1 MSSRT
6 SGMLSEM
13 QQRRAERKK
22 PKRFV
27 ALKKVSLDTSQQQG
41 ISTAQANVVK
51 HPITQ
56 KHVGRSSTAFSVA
69 IAFHVIIGFVISAFF
84 IAEQIEMNQETFDI
98 SIVTEEPKTKRRL
111 RRRETPKFETKPQ
124 QQQVLIQRPLAT
136 ATSQLPSRDGFVI
149 PQGAEATVDL
159 STPGADE
166 GPKMIEVERNFAQ
179 PSRSLE
185 PEAKT
190 QGFEIQREAPS
201 LINKLDVG
209 DSLEAGPGLGSVD
222 FEPEP
227 GVVPPARKYIPD
239 PKDYYPDA
247 AKRAEKEGKVILKV
261 TIDENGI
268 PRDIVALTSLGFGFE
283 EAAIEILKKSTFRPA
298 TKGGE
303 PISLEV
309 EIPVDFKLKDN

>member
-27 ALKKVSLDTSQQQG
+27 PLKKVSLDANQQHG
-41 ISTAQANVVK
+41 IVSAQANVVK

-69 IAFHVIIGFVISAFF
+69 IAFHVIVGFIISAFF
-84 IAEQIEMNQETFDI
+84 IVEQIEMNQETFDI
-98 SIVTEEPKTKRRL
+98 SIVTEEPKTKRIL
-111 RRRETPKFETKPQ
+111 RRRETPKFETKPD
-124 QQQVLIQRPLAT
+124 QQQVLPQIPLTT
-136 ATSQLPSRDGFVI
+136 ATSQLPSNDGFVI

-159 STPGADE
+159 STPGADD
-166 GPKMIEVERNFAQ
+166 GPKMIEVDRSFAQ

-185 PEAKT
+185 PETKAP
-190 QGFEIQREAPS
+190 GFEIQREAPS
-201 LINKLDVG
+201 LINKLDPG
-209 DSLEAGPGLGSVD
+209 AALDAGPGLGGVD

-227 GVVPPARKYIPD
+227 GVIE
-239 PKDYYPDA
+239 PKIKFLAEKKYPDA
-247 AKRAEKEGKVILKV
+247 AKKAEKEGKVILKA
-261 TIDENGI
+261 TIDEKGV
-268 PRDIVALTSLGFGFE
+268 PQDIIALTNLGFGLE
-283 EAAIEILKKSTFRPA
+283 EAAIEMLRKSTFRPA

-309 EIPVDFKLKDN
+309 EIPVDFRLKDN

>member
-1 MSSRT
+1 
-6 SGMLSEM
+6 MLTEM
-13 QQRRAERKK
+13 QRRRAERKK

-27 ALKKVSLDTSQQQG
+27 ALKKVSLDASQQQS

-69 IAFHVIIGFVISAFF
+69 ITFHVIIGFVISAFF

-159 STPGADE
+159 STPGADD

-185 PEAKT
+185 PETKAA
-190 QGFEIQREAPS
+190 GFEIQREAPS
-201 LINKLDVG
+201 LINKLDV
-209 DSLEAGPGLGSVD
+209 DTALEAGPGLGGVD
-222 FEPEP
+222 FESEP
-227 GVVPPARKYIPD
+227 GVTNPQYKFRVE
-239 PKDYYPDA
+239 PKYPDS
-247 AKRAEKEGKVILKV
+247 AKKAEKEGEVLLQA
-261 TIDENGI
+261 TIDENGV
-268 PRDIVALTSLGFGFE
+268 PQDIKALTNLGFGLE
-283 EAAIEILKKSTFRPA
+283 EAAIEALRKTTFRPA
-298 TKGGE
+298 MKGGE
-303 PISLEV
+303 PISKQV
-309 EIPVDFKLKDN
+309 SIPYKFTLKDN

>member
-1 MSSRT
+1 
-6 SGMLSEM
+6 MLTEM

-27 ALKKVSLDTSQQQG
+27 ALKKVSLDASQQQS

-69 IAFHVIIGFVISAFF
+69 VTFHVIIGFVISAFF
-84 IAEQIEMNQETFDI
+84 IVEQIEMNQETFDI

-185 PEAKT
+185 PETKAA
-190 QGFEIQREAPS
+190 GFEIQREAPS
-201 LINKLDVG
+201 LINKLDV
-209 DSLEAGPGLGSVD
+209 DPALEAGPGLGGVD
-222 FEPEP
+222 FESEP
-227 GVVPPARKYIPD
+227 GVTNPQYKFRVE
-239 PKDYYPDA
+239 PKYPDS
-247 AKRAEKEGKVILKV
+247 AKKAEKEGEVLLQA
-261 TIDENGI
+261 TIDENGV
-268 PRDIVALTSLGFGFE
+268 PQDIKALTNLGFGLE
-283 EAAIEILKKSTFRPA
+283 EAAIEALRKTTFRPA
-298 TKGGE
+298 MKGGE
-303 PISLEV
+303 PISKQV
-309 EIPVDFKLKDN
+309 SIPYKFTLKDN

>member
-6 SGMLSEM
+6 SGMLTEM

-27 ALKKVSLDTSQQQG
+27 PLKKVSLDASQQQD

-69 IAFHVIIGFVISAFF
+69 AAFHVIIGFVISAFF

-111 RRRETPKFETKPQ
+111 RRRETPKFETKPD
-124 QQQVLIQRPLAT
+124 QQQVQLQRPLTT
-136 ATSQLPSRDGFVI
+136 ATSQLPSNEGFVI
-149 PQGAEATVDL
+149 PDGTEATVDL

-166 GPKMIEVERNFAQ
+166 GPNLIEVDRSFAQ

-185 PEAKT
+185 PETKAP
-190 QGFEIQREAPS
+190 GFEIQREAPS
-201 LINKLDVG
+201 LINKLDA
-209 DSLEAGPGLGSVD
+209 DAALEAGPGLGGVD

-227 GVVPPARKYIPD
+227 GVIE
-239 PKDYYPDA
+239 PKIKFLAEKKYPDA

-268 PRDIVALTSLGFGFE
+268 PRDIVALTSLGYGLE
-283 EAAIEILKKSTFRPA
+283 EAAIEMLKKSTFRPA
-298 TKGGE
+298 TKAGE

-309 EIPVDFKLKDN
+309 EIPVDFRLKEN

>member
-6 SGMLSEM
+6 SGMLTEM

-136 ATSQLPSRDGFVI
+136 ATSQLPSRNGFVI

-166 GPKMIEVERNFAQ
+166 GPKMIEVDRNFAQ

-185 PEAKT
+185 PETKAP
-190 QGFEIQREAPS
+190 GFEIQREAPT

-209 DSLEAGPGLGSVD
+209 DILEAGPGLGGVD

-227 GVVPPARKYIPD
+227 GVTNPQYKFKVE
-239 PKDYYPDA
+239 PKYPDS
-247 AKRAEKEGKVILKV
+247 AKKAQKEGEVLLQA

-268 PRDIVALTSLGFGFE
+268 PQDIKALTNLGFGFE
-283 EAAIEILKKSTFRPA
+283 EAAIDALKKTTFRPA
-298 TKGGE
+298 MKGGE
-303 PISLEV
+303 PISKQV
-309 EIPVDFKLKDN
+309 TIPYKFTLKDN

>member
-6 SGMLSEM
+6 SGMLTEM

-27 ALKKVSLDTSQQQG
+27 ALKKVSLDASQQQG
-41 ISTAQANVVK
+41 ISTARTNVVK

-56 KHVGRSSTAFSVA
+56 KHVGRSSTALSVA
-69 IAFHVIIGFVISAFF
+69 VAFHVIIGFVISAFF
-84 IAEQIEMNQETFDI
+84 IAEQIEMNQETIDI

-111 RRRETPKFETKPQ
+111 RRRETPKFETKPD
-124 QQQVLIQRPLAT
+124 QQQVLLQRPLT
-136 ATSQLPSRDGFVI
+136 TTTSQLPSNDGFVI

-166 GPKMIEVERNFAQ
+166 GPKMIEVDRSFTQ

-185 PEAKT
+185 PETKA

-201 LINKLDVG
+201 LINKLDPG
-209 DSLEAGPGLGSVD
+209 DALEAGPGLGGVD
-222 FEPEP
+222 FESEP
-227 GVVPPARKYIPD
+227 GVTNPQMKSRIK
-239 PKDYYPDA
+239 PKYPDS
-247 AKRAEKEGKVILKV
+247 AKKAEKEGEVLLQA

-268 PRDIVALTSLGFGFE
+268 PQNIKALTNLGFGLE
-283 EAAIEILKKSTFRPA
+283 AAAIEALKKTAFRPA
-298 TKGGE
+298 MKGDE
-303 PISLEV
+303 PISKEV
-309 EIPVDFKLKDN
+309 VIPYKFTLKDN

>member
-6 SGMLSEM
+6 SGMLTEM

-27 ALKKVSLDTSQQQG
+27 ALKKVSLDASQQQS
-41 ISTAQANVVK
+41 ISTARANVVK

-56 KHVGRSSTAFSVA
+56 KHVGRSSTALSVA
-69 IAFHVIIGFVISAFF
+69 VAFHVIIGFVISAFF

-111 RRRETPKFETKPQ
+111 RRRETPKFETKAD
-124 QQQVLIQRPLAT
+124 QQQVLLQRPLTT
-136 ATSQLPSRDGFVI
+136 ATSQLPSNDGFVI

-166 GPKMIEVERNFAQ
+166 GPKMIEVDRNFAQ

-185 PEAKT
+185 PETKAP
-190 QGFEIQREAPS
+190 GFEIQREAPS
-201 LINKLDVG
+201 LINKLDPG
-209 DSLEAGPGLGSVD
+209 AALEEGPGLGGVD

-227 GVVPPARKYIPD
+227 GVTNPQYKFRVEPE
-239 PKDYYPDA
+239 YPDS
-247 AKRAEKEGKVILKV
+247 AKKAEKEGEVLLQA

-268 PRDIVALTSLGFGFE
+268 PQDIKALTNLGFGLE
-283 EAAIEILKKSTFRPA
+283 EAAIAALKKTTFRPA
-298 TKGGE
+298 MKGSE
-303 PISLEV
+303 PISKQV
-309 EIPVDFKLKDN
+309 AIPYKFTLKDN

>member
-6 SGMLSEM
+6 SGMLTEM
-13 QQRRAERKK
+13 QRRRAERKK

-27 ALKKVSLDTSQQQG
+27 ALKKVSLNTSQQQG

-69 IAFHVIIGFVISAFF
+69 IAFHAIIGFVISAFF

-149 PQGAEATVDL
+149 PDGTEATVDL
-159 STPGADE
+159 STPGADD
-166 GPKMIEVERNFAQ
+166 GPKMIEVDRNFAQ

-185 PEAKT
+185 PETKAA
-190 QGFEIQREAPS
+190 GFEIEREAPS
-201 LINKLDVG
+201 LINKLDA
-209 DSLEAGPGLGSVD
+209 DTALEAGPGLGGVD

-227 GVVPPARKYIPD
+227 GCHSSQQD
-239 PKDYYPDA
+239 
-247 AKRAEKEGKVILKV
+247 
-261 TIDENGI
+261 
-268 PRDIVALTSLGFGFE
+268 
-283 EAAIEILKKSTFRPA
+283 
-298 TKGGE
+298 
-303 PISLEV
+303 
-309 EIPVDFKLKDN
+309 

>member
-6 SGMLSEM
+6 SGMLTEM
-13 QQRRAERKK
+13 QRRRAERKK

-27 ALKKVSLDTSQQQG
+27 ALKKVSLNTSQQQG
-41 ISTAQANVVK
+41 ISTAQANIVK

-69 IAFHVIIGFVISAFF
+69 IAFHAIIGFVISAFF

-149 PQGAEATVDL
+149 PDGTEATVDL
-159 STPGADE
+159 STPGADD
-166 GPKMIEVERNFAQ
+166 GPKMIEVDRNFAQ

-185 PEAKT
+185 PETKAA
-190 QGFEIQREAPS
+190 GFEIQREAPS
-201 LINKLDVG
+201 LINKLDA
-209 DSLEAGPGLGSVD
+209 DTALETGPGLGGVD

-227 GVVPPARKYIPD
+227 GVIE
-239 PKDYYPDA
+239 PKIKFLAEKKYPDA
-247 AKRAEKEGKVILKV
+247 AKRAQKEGKVILKV

-268 PRDIVALTSLGFGFE
+268 PRDIVAVTSLGYGLE
-283 EAAIEILKKSTFRPA
+283 EAAIEMLKKSTFRPA

-309 EIPVDFKLKDN
+309 EIPVDFRLKEN

>member
-6 SGMLSEM
+6 SGMLTEM
-13 QQRRAERKK
+13 QRRRAERKK

-27 ALKKVSLDTSQQQG
+27 ALKKVSLNTSQQQG
-41 ISTAQANVVK
+41 ISTAQANIVK

-69 IAFHVIIGFVISAFF
+69 IAFHAIIGFVISAFF

-149 PQGAEATVDL
+149 PDGTEATVDL
-159 STPGADE
+159 STPGADD
-166 GPKMIEVERNFAQ
+166 GPKMIEVDRNFAQ

-185 PEAKT
+185 PETKAA
-190 QGFEIQREAPS
+190 GFEIQREAPS
-201 LINKLDVG
+201 LINKLDV
-209 DSLEAGPGLGSVD
+209 DTALETGPGLGGVD

-227 GVVPPARKYIPD
+227 GVIE
-239 PKDYYPDA
+239 PKIKFLAEKKYPDA
-247 AKRAEKEGKVILKV
+247 AKRAQKEGKVILKV

-268 PRDIVALTSLGFGFE
+268 PRDIVAVTSLGYGLE
-283 EAAIEILKKSTFRPA
+283 EAAIEMLKKSTFRPA

-309 EIPVDFKLKDN
+309 EIPVDFRLKEN

>member
-6 SGMLSEM
+6 SGMLTEM
-13 QQRRAERKK
+13 QRRRAERKK

-27 ALKKVSLDTSQQQG
+27 ALKKVSLNTSQQQG
-41 ISTAQANVVK
+41 ISTAQANIVK

-69 IAFHVIIGFVISAFF
+69 IAFHAIIGFVISAFF

-149 PQGAEATVDL
+149 PDGTEATVDL
-159 STPGADE
+159 STPGADD
-166 GPKMIEVERNFAQ
+166 GPKMIEVDRNFAQ

-185 PEAKT
+185 PETKAA
-190 QGFEIQREAPS
+190 GFEIQREAPS
-201 LINKLDVG
+201 LINKLDVDTG
-209 DSLEAGPGLGSVD
+209 LEGGPGLGGVD

-227 GVVPPARKYIPD
+227 GVIE
-239 PKDYYPDA
+239 PKIKFLAEKKYPDA
-247 AKRAEKEGKVILKV
+247 AKRAQKEGKVILKV

-268 PRDIVALTSLGFGFE
+268 PRDIVAVTSLGYGLE
-283 EAAIEILKKSTFRPA
+283 EAAIEMLKKSTFRPA

-309 EIPVDFKLKDN
+309 EIPVDFRLKEN

>member
-6 SGMLSEM
+6 SGMLTEM
-13 QQRRAERKK
+13 RQRRAERKK
-22 PKRFV
+22 PKRLV
-27 ALKKVSLDTSQQQG
+27 ALKKVSLDASQQQG
-41 ISTAQANVVK
+41 ISTAKANVVK

-69 IAFHVIIGFVISAFF
+69 IAFHAIIGFVISAFF

-111 RRRETPKFETKPQ
+111 RRRETPKFETKPD
-124 QQQVLIQRPLAT
+124 QQQVMLQRPLT
-136 ATSQLPSRDGFVI
+136 TTTSQLPSSDGFVI
-149 PQGAEATVDL
+149 PQGEEATVDL

-166 GPKMIEVERNFAQ
+166 GPKMIEVDRNFAQ

-185 PEAKT
+185 PETKAP
-190 QGFEIQREAPS
+190 GFEIQREAPS
-201 LINKLDVG
+201 LINKLDA
-209 DSLEAGPGLGSVD
+209 DAALEAGPGLGSVD

-227 GVVPPARKYIPD
+227 GVIAPTMKSRG
-239 PKDYYPDA
+239 PKKYPDA
-247 AKRAEKEGKVILKV
+247 AKRAGKEGKVILKA

-268 PRDIVALTSLGFGFE
+268 PRDIVALTSLGYGLE
-283 EAAIEILKKSTFRPA
+283 EAAIEMLKKSTFRPA
-298 TKGGE
+298 TKAGE

-309 EIPVDFKLKDN
+309 EIPVDFRLKEN

>member
-13 QQRRAERKK
+13 QRRRAERKK

-27 ALKKVSLDTSQQQG
+27 PLKKVSLDANQQRD
-41 ISTAQANVVK
+41 ISTVQANVVK

-69 IAFHVIIGFVISAFF
+69 VAFHVVIGFIISAFF
-84 IAEQIEMNQETFDI
+84 IAEQIELNQETFNI

-111 RRRETPKFETKPQ
+111 RRRETPKFETKAEQ
-124 QQQVLIQRPLAT
+124 QKVVMQRPLT
-136 ATSQLPSRDGFVI
+136 TTTSQLPSNDGFVI

-159 STPGADE
+159 STSGSD
-166 GPKMIEVERNFAQ
+166 GGLKVIEVDRSFVQ
-179 PSRSLE
+179 PSRTLE
-185 PEAKT
+185 PETKAA
-190 QGFEIQREAPS
+190 GFEIQRETSS
-201 LINKLDVG
+201 LMNKLD
-209 DSLEAGPGLGSVD
+209 AGATLDAGLGLGGVD

-227 GVVPPARKYIPD
+227 GVVE
-239 PKDYYPDA
+239 PKIKFLAQKKYPDM
-247 AKRAEKEGKVILKV
+247 AKKAEKEGKVILKA
-261 TIDENGI
+261 TIDADGI
-268 PRDIVALTSLGFGFE
+268 PQDIVALTNLGFGLE
-283 EAAIEILKKSTFRPA
+283 EAAIEMLRKSTFRPA
-298 TKGGE
+298 TKGGK

>member
-6 SGMLSEM
+6 SGMLTEM
-13 QQRRAERKK
+13 RQRRAERKK
-22 PKRFV
+22 PKRLV
-27 ALKKVSLDTSQQQG
+27 ALKKVSLDASQQQG
-41 ISTAQANVVK
+41 ISTAKANVVK

-69 IAFHVIIGFVISAFF
+69 IAFHAIIGFVISAFF

-111 RRRETPKFETKPQ
+111 RRRETPKFETKPD
-124 QQQVLIQRPLAT
+124 QQQVMLQRPLKT
-136 ATSQLPSRDGFVI
+136 TTSLPSSDGFVI

-166 GPKMIEVERNFAQ
+166 GPKMIEVDRNFAQ

-185 PEAKT
+185 PETKAP
-190 QGFEIQREAPS
+190 GFEIQREAPS
-201 LINKLDVG
+201 LINKLDA
-209 DSLEAGPGLGSVD
+209 DAALEAGPGLGSVD

-227 GVVPPARKYIPD
+227 GVIAPTMKSRG
-239 PKDYYPDA
+239 PKKYPDA
-247 AKRAEKEGKVILKV
+247 AKRAGKEGKVILKA

-268 PRDIVALTSLGFGFE
+268 PRDIVALTSLGYGLE
-283 EAAIEILKKSTFRPA
+283 EAAIEMLKKSTFRPA
-298 TKGGE
+298 TKAGE

-309 EIPVDFKLKDN
+309 EIPVDFRLKEN

>member
-6 SGMLSEM
+6 SGMLTEM

-27 ALKKVSLDTSQQQG
+27 PLKKVSLDASQQQS

-56 KHVGRSSTAFSVA
+56 KHVGRSSTALSVA
-69 IAFHVIIGFVISAFF
+69 VAFHVIIGFVISAFF
-84 IAEQIEMNQETFDI
+84 IVEQIEMDQEIFDI

-111 RRRETPKFETKPQ
+111 RRRETPKFETKPD
-124 QQQVLIQRPLAT
+124 QQQVQLQRPLTT
-136 ATSQLPSRDGFVI
+136 ATSQLPSNEGFVI
-149 PQGAEATVDL
+149 PDSTEATVDL
-159 STPGADE
+159 STPTDE
-166 GPKMIEVERNFAQ
+166 GPNLIEVDRSFAQ

-185 PEAKT
+185 PETKAP
-190 QGFEIQREAPS
+190 GFEIQREAPS
-201 LINKLDVG
+201 LINKLDPG
-209 DSLEAGPGLGSVD
+209 AALEAGPGLGGVD

-227 GVVPPARKYIPD
+227 GVIE
-239 PKDYYPDA
+239 PKIKFLAEKKYPDA

-268 PRDIVALTSLGFGFE
+268 PRDIVALTSLGYGLE
-283 EAAIEILKKSTFRPA
+283 EAAIEMLKKSTFRPA
-298 TKGGE
+298 TKAGE